1 LAIVYGN
8 LALPGGVICVLS
20 CVFGGLW
27 DLLRPVALAPTRVQR
42 TLTSAKAQSNLFSS
56 SVPRG
61 GGPGGSP
68 RLIHPLPPGIPI
80 LPGHVRASGRGS
92 RKRGLIILLV
102 IAGLAALVWFKDW
115 YDEYD
120 GKRIKPAMTQAMFAH
135 PAKGTRVP
143 VKLWSGD
150 RLLQID
156 FATVQYPPRV
166 GLDQGPPTT
175 CVSFHV
181 IDPATGAKDPKYH
194 GWEVTCIVGMAY
206 RIH

>member
-1 LAIVYGN
+1 MGSGI
-8 LALPGGVICVLS
+8 
-20 CVFGGLW
+20 
-27 DLLRPVALAPTRVQR
+27 
-42 TLTSAKAQSNLFSS
+42 S

-61 GGPGGSP
+61 GGPLGSP
-68 RLIHPLPPGIPI
+68 RLIHPLPAGIPI
-80 LPGHVRASGRGS
+80 LPGRVRKTGR
-92 RKRGLIILLV
+92 RVPIIPIIVLLFPAV
-102 IAGLAALVWFKDW
+102 WGLASLKDW

-120 GKRIKPAMTQAMFAH
+120 GKRIKPAMTQAMLAH
-135 PAKGTRVP
+135 PAKGARVP

-181 IDPATGAKDPKYH
+181 IDPATGAKDPNYH
-194 GWEVTCIVGMAY
+194 GMEVTCIVGMAY

>member
-1 LAIVYGN
+1 V
-8 LALPGGVICVLS
+8 
-20 CVFGGLW
+20 
-27 DLLRPVALAPTRVQR
+27 PV
-42 TLTSAKAQSNLFSS
+42 
-56 SVPRG
+56 
-61 GGPGGSP
+61 
-68 RLIHPLPPGIPI
+68 
-80 LPGHVRASGRGS
+80 
-92 RKRGLIILLV
+92 GLIILLV
-102 IAGLAALVWFKDW
+102 IAALGALVWFKDW
-115 YDEYD
+115 YDAYD
-120 GKRIKPAMTQAMFAH
+120 GKRIKPAMTQAMLAH
-135 PAKGTRVP
+135 PAKGARVP

-194 GWEVTCIVGMAY
+194 GGEVTCIVGMAY